1 MISRAIQWHD
11 YSRNTLVFLFNIVN
25 VVMVYDD
32 KVKEASKSIPI
43 SLKTSIAARKAS

>member
-25 VVMVYDD
+25 VVMVYDG
-32 KVKEASKSIPI
+32 KVKQKHPNQAPS
-43 SLKTSIAARKAS
+43 R